1 MAKRKDSE
9 KGSPADADPGGE
21 RSATPFVPKT
31 TSLRVLSGAAQK
43 CRGCDLYKTA
53 TQVVFGGGPSKARV
67 VFVGEQPG
75 DQEDRQGA
83 PFVGPAGAMLDKA
96 LEEAGIRR
104 SDVYLTN
111 AVKHFKWEPRG
122 KRRIHKKPRMSEI
135 KACRP
140 WLEAELRA
148 IKPRIVVCLG
158 AVAAQSIMGSQ
169 FKLMRNRGKLLPAP
183 LGPAGSAGPKGPAL
197 AGPKGP
203 DLPVEHLVATIH
215 PSAVLRAPDS
225 EGRRQAYESLVA
237 DLKVVAKEL
246 RRT

>member
-1 MAKRKDSE
+1 MAKRKDRD
-9 KGSPADADPGGE
+9 KGSSADANRGGDG
-21 RSATPFVPKT
+21 SAAPFVPKT
-31 TSLRVLSGAAQK
+31 TSLRVLSAAAQE

-53 TQVVFGGGPSKARV
+53 TQVVFGGGPGKARV
-67 VFVGEQPG
+67 IFVGEQPG

-96 LEEAGIRR
+96 LENAGIRR

-148 IKPRIVVCLG
+148 IKPRIVVCSSIRG
-158 AVAAQSIMGSQ
+158 AARARFGRTTGGVRI
-169 FKLMRNRGKLLPAP
+169 
-183 LGPAGSAGPKGPAL
+183 AGCGFESGGE
-197 AGPKGP
+197 G
-203 DLPVEHLVATIH
+203 VEI
-215 PSAVLRAPDS
+215 
-225 EGRRQAYESLVA
+225 A
-237 DLKVVAKEL
+237 DLKGP
-246 RRT
+246 RREKGRRRQIRTEYGRRGCRSSDR

>member
-1 MAKRKDSE
+1 MAK
-9 KGSPADADPGGE
+9 KGSPDDANPGSE
-21 RSATPFVPKT
+21 RSAAPFVPRT
-31 TSLRVLSGAAQK
+31 TSIRVLAAAAHE
-43 CRGCDLYKTA
+43 CRGCDLYKSA
-53 TQVVFGGGPSKARV
+53 TQVVFGAGPGKARL

-96 LEEAGIRR
+96 LEDAGIPRD
-104 SDVYLTN
+104 DVYVTN

-122 KRRIHKKPRMSEI
+122 KRRIHKKPRASEV

-148 IKPRIVVCLG
+148 LKPQIVVCLG
-158 AVAAQSIMGSQ
+158 ATAAQSMLGPQ
-169 FKLMRNRGKLLPAP
+169 FKLMQSRGRIVVSP
-183 LGPAGSAGPKGPAL
+183 LAQH
-197 AGPKGP
+197 
-203 DLPVEHLVATIH
+203 VVATIH

-237 DLKVVAKEL
+237 DLKVVAKAL
-246 RRT
+246 RGRDRS